1 MGKGGG
7 LMLTRAMNHSR
18 RPIFLLC
25 ALLLLGGTRLAEAAA
40 TMLSAS
46 GRITASLNSQ
56 AIPLDPVL
64 SKKQEATKPGE
75 TNNISTTER
84 KGGGVNLPPGT
95 VITTSEDGTAIIEL
109 APGVLIQLQKNTE
122 IVIGEIIPNGA
133 QDSFGNSID
142 LATVTVNTGVI
153 STVITDA
160 AIATTGLSVITP
172 RGSTSPT
179 VAGQAV
185 IMVTGVNPDRAVVTV
200 ASILGSELVTT
211 ESGEQISV
219 GEGLAVILRPDGEY
233 EVLPIDELPDA
244 AGIRGIAAAAA
255 GQMAGMGSPV
265 VPPLSGFQLPPD
277 NGVPPNQPPAVPTPT
292 PSPPPIS
299 P

>member
-1 MGKGGG
+1 
-7 LMLTRAMNHSR
+7 MNHSR

-133 QDSFGNSID
+133 QDSCGNSID

-211 ESGEQISV
+211 ASGEQISV
-219 GEGLAVILRPDGEY
+219 GEGLAVILR
-233 EVLPIDELPDA
+233 PDA